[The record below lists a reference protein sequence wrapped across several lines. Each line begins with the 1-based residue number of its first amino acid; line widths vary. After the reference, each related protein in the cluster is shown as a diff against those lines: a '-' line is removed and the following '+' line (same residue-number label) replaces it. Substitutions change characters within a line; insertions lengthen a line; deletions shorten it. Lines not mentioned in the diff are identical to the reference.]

1 MIAMALGSCHT
12 PLLNKHKLPV
22 PSYLA
27 KEEMSPCVCLPSR
40 KNRDT
45 GLKRVFITFFIFLP
59 RSRPAIKQRPLSRYN
74 KGIKQKRST

>member
-1 MIAMALGSCHT
+1 MIGMALGSYHT

-45 GLKRVFITFFIFLP
+45 GLKRVFITFFNFF
-59 RSRPAIKQRPLSRYN
+59 AQVQTGN
-74 KGIKQKRST
+74 